1 MRLKTPLITAL
12 VTLVLGMISGWVA
25 GSGFGNPWFDALA
38 KPSFMPPGWLFP
50 VAWTILYL
58 LIGFAFGLILQSEH
72 PLKQRAIL
80 LFVVQMALNYAWSPV
95 FFALHQ
101 PIRALAIIVL
111 MVIATALAAI
121 DFRRI
126 RPIAGWLLL
135 PYLAWLLF
143 ASVLNGAIVALNPS

>member
-1 MRLKTPLITAL
+1 MRLKTPLVTAL

-111 MVIATALAAI
+111 MVIVTALAAI

>member
-1 MRLKTPLITAL
+1 MRLKTPVIAAL
-12 VTLVLGMISGWVA
+12 VTLLLGMISGWVA

-58 LIGFAFGLILQSEH
+58 LIGFAFGLILQSDH

-111 MVIATALAAI
+111 MVIVTALAAI

-126 RPIAGWLLL
+126 RPVAGWLLL